1 MNDVKYFFS
10 QTINMLYSLIAVN
23 AILCIFDIRM
33 PLLSYDINWLNLVGA
48 IFSHANFSHLIFNM
62 IGMYIFGTL
71 LLKALKPW
79 QFLLLY
85 FFSGIIGNLIFIAFF
100 QGQHYILLGASGAVF
115 GIMTVAAMVEPDQ
128 RFMLIFLPFM
138 PLKTKTLVI
147 VYTIIELLS
156 QASGSSNGTAHL
168 AHLGGILGGYIF
180 AEIFIRREI
189 RWEPLAFLK
198 KPKVKVQ
205 TFESPFKEKSKND
218 KSNNQSFGIPF
229 LQPVSQKELDYL
241 LDKVSQGGINS
252 LTPEELARLRQ
263 AREQIIYQQKFK
275 DNERN
280 K

>member
-48 IFSHANFSHLIFNM
+48 IFSHATFSHLIFNM

-180 AEIFIRREI
+180 AEIFI
-189 RWEPLAFLK
+189 PLF
-198 KPKVKVQ
+198 
-205 TFESPFKEKSKND
+205 
-218 KSNNQSFGIPF
+218 
-229 LQPVSQKELDYL
+229 
-241 LDKVSQGGINS
+241 
-252 LTPEELARLRQ
+252 LTPNNNITIFGACQ
-263 AREQIIYQQKFK
+263 
-275 DNERN
+275 
-280 K
+280 